1 MVALV
6 VRRAVAADAAA
17 MAAIYASE
25 VLEGTASYEFAAP
38 DAAEMARRLAEVEA
52 KGLPW
57 LVAELPPEP
66 AAAGTPRQPW
76 PGGIAGY
83 AYAGPFRA
91 RPAYRHTV
99 ENSVYV
105 ARGARG
111 LGVART
117 LMAAL
122 IDRCT
127 DQGHRRMI
135 AVLGDRRNTASLRLH
150 EQLGFQPVGVIPGA
164 GAKFGDWLDLVI
176 LHRPLGPGSDT
187 PPPP

>member
-1 MVALV
+1 MGSLV
-6 VRRAVAADAAA
+6 IRRAVTADAVA
-17 MAAIYASE
+17 MATIYGPE
-25 VLEGTASYEFAAP
+25 VLEGTASYEFTAP

-57 LVAELPPEP
+57 LVAELPPGADTGPAGREP
-66 AAAGTPRQPW
+66 L

-83 AYAGPFRA
+83 AYASPFRA

-117 LMAAL
+117 LMTAL

-127 DQGHRRMI
+127 DQGHRRII